1 MEKSVKFGAK
11 KARKRL
17 MPLALRQWHLYRLDI
32 LCDPNTIDAI
42 HFSRSEYRLH
52 RKELFLPRCAAIFRK
67 ALKQIGDYLI

>member
-32 LCDPNTIDAI
+32 LCDHDDNG
-42 HFSRSEYRLH
+42 YRCPYFCIISQFDTLA
-52 RKELFLPRCAAIFRK
+52 PIFTNS
-67 ALKQIGDYLI
+67 DTDN